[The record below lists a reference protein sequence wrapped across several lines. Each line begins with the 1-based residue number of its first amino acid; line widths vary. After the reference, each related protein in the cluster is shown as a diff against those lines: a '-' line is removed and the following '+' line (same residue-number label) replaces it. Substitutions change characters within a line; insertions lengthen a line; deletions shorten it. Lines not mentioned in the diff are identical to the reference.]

1 MKLGNVALLGA
12 TGFLGQQVLI
22 DLVDNGYKVTVVLQS
37 ATNIVIPLPVTVL
50 TLKQFLFCDTK
61 FDFII
66 NCAGYYSKSAKLSE
80 IYRIRKSNYVL
91 VKAITKV
98 RKKKG
103 GSLITFGSYFEKSP
117 PWKEIPAYHYTKYKI
132 KARKF
137 LKISAKTI
145 PFPTFYV
152 YLFDTYGAG
161 DNRNKVLTYIIRE
174 FRHGRIPD
182 LTNPLEHINW
192 SHKSDISTSVIKLM
206 KNSEKYLPYKLYEFQ
221 IRSPDEF
228 RLIDFVQTISK
239 LINLKRNRHYTDSNF
254 SNLYDCAQNMTY
266 FKAKKNVIEF
276 TLNSIKLKN
285 DIL

>member
-137 LKISAKTI
+137 LTI
-145 PFPTFYV
+145 
-152 YLFDTYGAG
+152 
-161 DNRNKVLTYIIRE
+161 RQ
-174 FRHGRIPD
+174 D
-182 LTNPLEHINW
+182 L
-192 SHKSDISTSVIKLM
+192 V
-206 KNSEKYLPYKLYEFQ
+206 
-221 IRSPDEF
+221 
-228 RLIDFVQTISK
+228 
-239 LINLKRNRHYTDSNF
+239 
-254 SNLYDCAQNMTY
+254 
-266 FKAKKNVIEF
+266 
-276 TLNSIKLKN
+276 TL
-285 DIL
+285 